1 MSLLNFGVKK
11 KLDSI
16 YEKQEWGDLIMTTK
30 NFIEKNQTQLI
41 AWFNLEDE
49 INPLKLAV
57 DYVIWSQTLNK
68 QPYTEIIHNRP
79 VYFTEFLTDRQFNHK
94 NN

>member
-11 KLDSI
+11 ELDSI
-16 YEKQEWGDLIMTTK
+16 YEKQEWGDLIITTK

-49 INPLKLAV
+49 INPLKLAF
-57 DYVIWSQTLNK
+57 DYVFWCQTLNK
-68 QPYTEIIHNRP
+68 QPYTEKIHNRP